1 MVSATCQGPRVSRVP
16 AAADPGLGPSL
27 HYVTEP
33 PLTVVQCRA
42 QQVYPE
48 PRLAISVYTE
58 PWSRAAAPALTT
70 TTLRRGLMYDVAVN
84 TSLATAELSL
94 QTVFSCTMEIPGT
107 QFFLKEDTMYSTAD
121 IR

>member
-1 MVSATCQGPRVSRVP
+1 M
-16 AAADPGLGPSL
+16 
-27 HYVTEP
+27 TEP
-33 PLTVVQCRA
+33 PVTVVQCRV

-107 QFFLKEDTMYSTAD
+107 QFSLKEDTMYSTAD
-121 IR
+121 IRY